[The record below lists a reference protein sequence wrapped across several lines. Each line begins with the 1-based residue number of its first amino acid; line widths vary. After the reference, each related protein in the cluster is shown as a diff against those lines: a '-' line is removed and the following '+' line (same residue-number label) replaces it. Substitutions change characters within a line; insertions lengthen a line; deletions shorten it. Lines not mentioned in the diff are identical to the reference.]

1 MIISLMIML
10 TIFII
15 VFVGKKIVSSTKKKN
30 ENLIKQSASGGFGMT
45 KNNVIYD
52 EEDLEML
59 SDLKDA
65 KENGLDFIFTYR
77 GNSYRIE
84 FVSGIVLAYMEKE
97 NAMEFRFQNIDDLM
111 EHYMIDG
118 EPFKTIIPE
127 IDSYYLF

>member
-1 MIISLMIML
+1 
-10 TIFII
+10 
-15 VFVGKKIVSSTKKKN
+15 
-30 ENLIKQSASGGFGMT
+30 MT

-118 EPFKTIIPE
+118 EPFKNIIPE
-127 IDSYYLF
+127 IDSYEFFDFRRSSPKKEERASRSGLAGAARSSLRSEVHKISYILGIGC